1 MAEAEVR
8 FSNPEARQ
16 VLVQVLVPP
25 DLQEASRL
33 IIHDLPMMVE
43 GTVLR
48 MGGIGG
54 VQTVPQL
61 RRQGYA
67 RQLLSS
73 AVQYMRE
80 NDYDVS
86 VLFGIHNFY
95 HRFGF
100 VTSLIE
106 SRITVPTRLAENA
119 AGSRINATTSAE
131 VNATTDAGADATARA
146 AVAAPAG
153 VRAGA
158 PPAASIGTS
167 LLSIRPYDPERD
179 LDAVLRLYAAKN
191 AHRVGPLLRSPDRWW
206 GFRLG
211 STWGRQTD
219 VFVAVREKPNE
230 KENGKGEE
238 LAGYFLLDRADEE
251 VTVPEVEAVD
261 VATLEAIL
269 AHLARL
275 AVERRVD
282 HLTFHIHPDADMARL
297 LRFYG
302 SEVTVTYSFDRGPMA
317 RIINLESTLRKL
329 LPVLNR
335 RLAQGASAAPGAAAA
350 PADAATGAAGA
361 PGVDATAPVTPTT
374 SGVTPATAV
383 TPSAVKAG
391 EVPGVGA
398 GAKSQGRFSGERFEL
413 GLVIW
418 DANSA
423 RPDLSSPGAGAHWQ
437 AVRLRFG
444 LTATPDSSRWA
455 APAVVIEEVEA
466 AGSGIQAAQDT
477 SGPAPA
483 AEASLPPSSVE
494 RVVHRLV
501 QEGVTVVSLPQE
513 LFTQLLLGY
522 RSVDEVFEAKAVRIT
537 GATEQGDENAAKT
550 VGAAVAT
557 PAEVRE
563 LLALLFP
570 PRQPYLPRA
579 DRF

>member
-67 RQLLSS
+67 RQMLSS

-119 AGSRINATTSAE
+119 AGSRINATASAE
-131 VNATTDAGADATARA
+131 VNTTTGAGADATA
-146 AVAAPAG
+146 
-153 VRAGA
+153 
-158 PPAASIGTS
+158 

-179 LDAVLRLYAAKN
+179 LDAVLRLYVAKN

-238 LAGYFLLDRADEE
+238 LVGYFLLDRADEE

-261 VATLEAIL
+261 AATLEAIL

-335 RLAQGASAAPGAAAA
+335 RLAQGAAAPGAAAA
-350 PADAATGAAGA
+350 RADATAGAAGA
-361 PGVDATAPVTPTT
+361 TGVDATAPATPTA
-374 SGVTPATAV
+374 SGVTPATAA

-391 EVPGVGA
+391 DVPGVGA
-398 GAKSQGRFSGERFEL
+398 GTEPQGRFSGERFEL

-444 LTATPDSSRWA
+444 LTGTPDSSRWA
-455 APAVVIEEVEA
+455 APAIVIEEVEA

-501 QEGVTVVSLPQE
+501 QEGVAAVSLPQE

-537 GATEQGDENAAKT
+537 E
-550 VGAAVAT
+550 T
-557 PAEVRE
+557 PAAVRE
-563 LLALLFP
+563 LFALLFP